1 MPPCQEPR
9 WELSHGSPS
18 SMGRVPSKTERE
30 SVEKCVWPSSWIG
43 IPVRRRR
50 GSVSR
55 KTSHFE
61 MRSTLTKPPKR
72 PPEEQKEDDADER
85 YYASHCSPRL
95 VVLYEVHR
103 IIET

>member
-1 MPPCQEPR
+1 MVLLVQWAAYQARPR
-9 WELSHGSPS
+9 GSQWKNASGRHHGSAS
-18 SMGRVPSKTERE
+18 QFVVVGGRCHE
-30 SVEKCVWPSSWIG
+30 
-43 IPVRRRR
+43 
-50 GSVSR
+50 
-55 KTSHFE
+55 TSHLE